1 MPRTELLN
9 TRRPKNKP
17 WLKKLNGEWIQAQQI
32 GENRTSKERAGWK
45 TAQQKKKK
53 TKSHTQKRE
62 RSPYMRKSSHTK
74 Q

>member
-1 MPRTELLN
+1 MLN

-45 TAQQKKKK
+45 TAQQKQEKDK
-53 TKSHTQKRE
+53 KSHTEE
-62 RSPYMRKSSHTK
+62 RKEPLHEKK
-74 Q
+74 QSY

>member
-45 TAQQKKKK
+45 TAQQKKRKR
-53 TKSHTQKRE
+53 QKVTHRRE
-62 RSPYMRKSSHTK
+62 KGAFT
-74 Q
+74 